1 MPPAD
6 DEFRARFRDVL
17 ARSGLSMRALSA
29 AMGRDPGYV
38 AALLDPSRP
47 SRARPTPAD
56 LLRASDVT
64 GIGFVELLEA
74 LWGIEPLRLADELG
88 RLGLGG
94 SADIRLA
101 GLSDAERAE
110 VSDFVDFL
118 VASPAPTAWPP
129 NEPTGAADPGGAR
142 CPHYGRT
149 EPKEKSFVR
158 LRSAP

>member
-6 DEFRARFRDVL
+6 DEFRARLRDVL

-56 LLRASDVT
+56 LLRASDAT

-74 LWGIEPLRLADELG
+74 LWGIERTRLAGELG
-88 RLGLGG
+88 RLGLGEM
-94 SADIRLA
+94 ADPRLA
-101 GLSDAERAE
+101 GLSDTECAE
-110 VSDFVDFL
+110 VSDFVSFL
-118 VASPAPTAWPP
+118 VARHPRRAQPRP
-129 NEPTGAADPGGAR
+129 
-142 CPHYGRT
+142 
-149 EPKEKSFVR
+149 R
-158 LRSAP
+158 LTSGIRRSGSRSSG